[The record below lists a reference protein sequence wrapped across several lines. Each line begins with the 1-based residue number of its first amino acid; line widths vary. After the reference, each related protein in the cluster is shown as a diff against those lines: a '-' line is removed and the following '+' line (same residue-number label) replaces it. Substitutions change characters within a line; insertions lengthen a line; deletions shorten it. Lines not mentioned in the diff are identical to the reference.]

1 MPPQPLKR
9 ATVSGIEV
17 IGTRWA
23 VMAPS
28 TPPTNV
34 PAMIQVQAALL
45 MPARAEVVDQK
56 TQHSKA
62 HGHSGQLIGACGRN
76 APWRDL

>member
-17 IGTRWA
+17 IGTLWA

-34 PAMIQVQAALL
+34 PAMIQVQAAML
-45 MPARAEVVDQK
+45 MPLVPR
-56 TQHSKA
+56 
-62 HGHSGQLIGACGRN
+62 
-76 APWRDL
+76 